1 MEKVE
6 PIMAAQYM
14 SSEESDTEG
23 GEKIFRVR
31 QLPWQRLKVRKMKKT
46 LEDIY
51 NQQLP
56 DHLKENKRNR
66 IISDVPSRRTP
77 PSDCPDWVIGSDWNA
92 GANGES
98 ENERGEGLIDSKWY
112 EIKKKFNIY

>member
-1 MEKVE
+1 MYGKGRTNYGS
-6 PIMAAQYM
+6 PIYVVRGIGHGRWR
-14 SSEESDTEG
+14 G
-23 GEKIFRVR
+23 GEKVFRVR

-77 PSDCPDWVIGSDWNA
+77 TSDCPDWVIGSDWNA

-98 ENERGEGLIDSKWY
+98 ENEKGED
-112 EIKKKFNIY
+112 